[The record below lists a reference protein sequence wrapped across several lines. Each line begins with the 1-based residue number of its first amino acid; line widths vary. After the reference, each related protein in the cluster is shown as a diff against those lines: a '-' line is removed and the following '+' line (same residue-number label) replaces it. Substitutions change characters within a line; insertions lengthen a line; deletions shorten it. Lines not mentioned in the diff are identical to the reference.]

1 VVLFLEARKKM
12 IILFVYGLVSRR
24 ITRPNLID
32 VSRVC
37 VCVCVCAVEQQTCR
51 AK

>member
-1 VVLFLEARKKM
+1 VVVLFLEARKKM

-37 VCVCVCAVEQQTCR
+37 VCVCAVEQQTCR